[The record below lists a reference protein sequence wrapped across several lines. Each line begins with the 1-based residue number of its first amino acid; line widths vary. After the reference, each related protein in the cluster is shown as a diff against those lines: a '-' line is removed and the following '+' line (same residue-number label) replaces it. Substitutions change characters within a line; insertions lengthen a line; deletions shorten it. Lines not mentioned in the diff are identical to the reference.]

1 MGLYT
6 HRSASA
12 AEQTQT
18 V

>member
-6 HRSASA
+6 HRSVSA